1 MRLASEWPSF
11 SSESA
16 TNRDAGAGGSLE
28 SVVPLTGGPRV
39 RISLL
44 SSGESAKHQS
54 LSGGL
59 LALVRSLCAYD
70 LVGFQTQQDLD
81 GFRDYL
87 MRWARAEEL
96 GRGVW
101 QAFGRTVR
109 AQVFP
114 ISIDVCPVAAQ
125 AASADGTR
133 HMGRLRQSVGNR
145 TLMIGV
151 DRLEESSYD
160 AFAVVAVRMSALR
173 LSAAISP
180 SMPAFFKMAA
190 NSERRVATSLI
201 APSR

>member
-1 MRLASEWPSF
+1 MKAGRNRSSALGKAFRSGGTESSNPS
-11 SSESA
+11 
-16 TNRDAGAGGSLE
+16 
-28 SVVPLTGGPRV
+28 P
-39 RISLL
+39 

-59 LALVRSLCAYD
+59 LALVRSRCAYD

-151 DRLEESSYD
+151 DRIEESSYD

>member
-1 MRLASEWPSF
+1 
-11 SSESA
+11 
-16 TNRDAGAGGSLE
+16 
-28 SVVPLTGGPRV
+28 V
-39 RISLL
+39 
-44 SSGESAKHQS
+44 
-54 LSGGL
+54 
-59 LALVRSLCAYD
+59 
-70 LVGFQTQQDLD
+70 
-81 GFRDYL
+81 
-87 MRWARAEEL
+87 
-96 GRGVW
+96 
-101 QAFGRTVR
+101 FGRPLGNIVR

-133 HMGRLRQSVGNR
+133 HIGRLRQSVGNR

-180 SMPAFFKMAA
+180 SMPSFFKMAA

-201 APSR
+201 AICGVKWTPISVANGCSQL